1 MAATKT
7 PFLPPSPPPLFECP
21 SPTPL
26 PLPIVEE
33 GPVFALCMAGAGD
46 QRTLAKWIAGLQQTN
61 PVLGQ
66 TPVIFR
72 LGDGDSSAGSS
83 DDMDALQLE
92 GSGAAKL
99 EPPEV
104 ARGRRAQGEG

>member
-1 MAATKT
+1 MSF
-7 PFLPPSPPPLFECP
+7 PN
-21 SPTPL
+21 PL